1 MDASAENRSKYAA
14 LGFTLGFHALLFLL
28 FILVVIITPLP
39 PFKVELPP
47 IPIDVINEGGIEGM
61 GKDAGGSGNKQDDI
75 KTTPEAI
82 SPAPAVSSPN
92 IVTDESAT
100 DVSVKKNPKA
110 KPEAKNEDV
119 KTPEEE
125 KASSELLATLAKIKS
140 KRKHDGEGEGTGQT
154 GGSGTGTGTGIGSGK
169 DDDQGNGGVKD
180 GTGGHGWDL
189 IGRSLIHKPERL
201 TDATEEGIVVVE
213 IVVDENGKVID
224 AIPGQRGST
233 TFSQKL
239 YAKARLAA
247 KQAKF
252 NPSPNGVKEQH
263 GTYTFVFTL
272 E

>member
-1 MDASAENRSKYAA
+1 MSTIAENKSKYAA

-28 FILVVIITPLP
+28 FIWVVFITPLP

-47 IPIDVINEGGIEGM
+47 PVLEIINEGGIEGTGQNM
-61 GKDAGGSGNKQDDI
+61 GGSGNKQDDI
-75 KTTPEAI
+75 KTTPQDV
-82 SPAPAVSSPN
+82 SPAPTNSSPN
-92 IVTDESAT
+92 VVTDESAT
-100 DVSVKKNPKA
+100 DVPLKKNPKA

-125 KASSELLATLAKIKS
+125 KASSELLATLARMKS
-140 KRKHDGEGEGTGQT
+140 KHKHEGEGEGTGQT
-154 GGSGTGTGTGIGSGK
+154 GGSGPGTGTGIGSGTNN
-169 DDDQGNGGVKD
+169 DQGKGGVNGGP
-180 GTGGHGWDL
+180 GGHGWDL
-189 IGRSLIHKPERL
+189 VGRSLIHKPERL

-252 NPSPNGVKEQH
+252 NPSPEGIKEQH